1 MITTLETSPRPPSPF
16 RLLTGCPRSGTSL
29 LASELMRRYDIA
41 VPFETHFIPVFHRW
55 RWLYGDLSRQQN
67 RAALLADLF
76 RFTQIWLMASKTFDL
91 EMITRAS
98 VLSVEDQAADIVA
111 RSRDFSSLMHAL
123 FAAFARRQ
131 DAASYADKSSFFAP
145 VHPTRLA
152 AALGPVKVVAVV
164 RDGRDVFLSSAR
176 TWFGTAN
183 AVQAARLWAR
193 HISMN
198 DVWANIDGASLF
210 TLRYEDLVH
219 NPDEQ
224 LAAVARF
231 LELAPLQTPKTPFL
245 AEAMASAPEHARLS
259 ETVGPDSVNRNRREM
274 AAWQR
279 DAFAYFAGD
288 LQRRYGYPAS
298 EPTPR
303 LSARMVCSL
312 LSGLTPNP
320 ARVAKS
326 ALPMIF
332 ACGGRAFLGRSSR

>member
-1 MITTLETSPRPPSPF
+1 MISTPETSVGSSSPF

-41 VPFETHFIPVFHRW
+41 IPFETHFIPVFHRW
-55 RWLYGDLSRQQN
+55 RWLYGDLSQKQN
-67 RAALLADLF
+67 RGALLADVY
-76 RFTQIWLMASKTFDL
+76 RFTRIWLAASKTFDL

-98 VLSVEDQAADIVA
+98 ILSTEDQAADIV
-111 RSRDFSSLMHAL
+111 SESHDFSSLMHAL
-123 FAAFARRQ
+123 FAAFAQRQ
-131 DAASYADKSSFFAP
+131 GADSYADKSSFFAP
-145 VHPTRLA
+145 VRPSRLA

-198 DVWANIDGASLF
+198 DAWADINGVSLF
-210 TLRYEDLVH
+210 TLRYEDLVE

-231 LELAPLQTPKTPFL
+231 LDLAPLRTPKTPFL

-259 ETVGPDSVNRNRREM
+259 QAVGPDSVNRNQREL
-274 AAWQR
+274 APWQH
-279 DAFAYFAGD
+279 DA
-288 LQRRYGYPAS
+288 
-298 EPTPR
+298 
-303 LSARMVCSL
+303 
-312 LSGLTPNP
+312 
-320 ARVAKS
+320 
-326 ALPMIF
+326 
-332 ACGGRAFLGRSSR
+332 